1 MSKQLKQFENMS
13 LLILQGISQGIRNFS
28 MKQGVKSS
36 GSTALWSKLIPF
48 LEEAVYLFSKEMK
61 VCEAAC
67 LKISNDAAPTAFEM
81 KRNILLTC
89 CILLCDWQ
97 KKTKIPED

>member
-1 MSKQLKQFENMS
+1 M
-13 LLILQGISQGIRNFS
+13 
-28 MKQGVKSS
+28 
-36 GSTALWSKLIPF
+36 
-48 LEEAVYLFSKEMK
+48 YLFSKEMK

-97 KKTKIPED
+97 KNRKNTRRLVMPRKVRSSFLAKVFKSNNRYSYF